1 MLRNAVISL
10 LAGLWISTG
19 YAQFEPIG
27 GNGGLI
33 YPDLGG
39 GGGGNGGPI
48 GYSRCPM
55 PYTRC
60 EAAPFNNPMARVICG
75 CAMDVNDAYNQCY
88 YGGYTIG
95 ISCYR

>member
-1 MLRNAVISL
+1 MRNILFSVLTSFLMSSA
-10 LAGLWISTG
+10 

-39 GGGGNGGPI
+39 GGQNGGPI
-48 GYSRCPM
+48 GYPSCPM
-55 PYTRC
+55 SYARC
-60 EAAPFNNPMARVICG
+60 EAAPLNNPMGRIICG
-75 CAMDVNDAYNQCY
+75 CAIDVNDAYNQCY

>member
-1 MLRNAVISL
+1 MLKFIIGVIAGFWMSL
-10 LAGLWISTG
+10 AS
-19 YAQFEPIG
+19 AQFEPIG

-39 GGGGNGGPI
+39 SGGHSGPI
-48 GYSRCPM
+48 GYPQCPM
-55 PYTRC
+55 PYIRC

-88 YGGYTIG
+88 YGGYTIS